1 MVAGGPRRGGRTGS
15 GTLYKARRQGRPLR
29 ARTATRLEAALGWPV
44 GSVPR
49 VLSGGTPETELV
61 APWEARMTDVAAELA
76 GTVVSAADREL
87 LIKEVLLAVASAL
100 TAPQAGPD
108 DPGREVADAHAS

>member
-1 MVAGGPRRGGRTGS
+1 MGCLFAAGSYRGESFVDPGGFLHSVDDR
-15 GTLYKARRQGRPLR
+15 
-29 ARTATRLEAALGWPV
+29 V
-44 GSVPR
+44 GGLFAEFHAVVP
-49 VLSGGTPETELV
+49 V
-61 APWEARMTDVAAELA
+61 APDLPELA